1 MQSLDV
7 QETIMRPLSQMI
19 DVEAAAAPAI
29 DEQSLHPSSIQR
41 KKTVAAVVATVLT
54 AVAIVIGVVLLARP
68 HQPVRAAG
76 ALHGIQDVVGSSSV
90 ASNANQNQN
99 LAETD
104 GNITEGDSVDYCSN
118 PNEGLCN
125 VQFDTDNYP
134 WENEWT
140 LKDALGNVVMSGPP
154 EGQNYDRST
163 RYVKSMC
170 VATGTYTFALTD
182 KYKDGVCCEYGEGSM
197 VVKVNGEVVAST
209 GESSFEKFE
218 RTITVQQSS
227 STTES
232 STDGYNHVTAYC
244 QAACN
249 DNGICTYTAL
259 VDMFASEFG
268 FFHFKECPDAGN
280 MPTITMELGKTYR
293 FVQRDI
299 SNYIHPLGFAYE
311 PDGALADADEVE
323 EEYLSY
329 QLNGEDIGLD
339 GYEPNFAHPI
349 DEWATD
355 GEYYVEVTIP
365 QDFTYTKD
373 LFYFCH
379 IHRYLGG
386 RIKLRRNGTLIQP
399 SHLPIHNTMPPP
411 PSSYDKQCGT
421 YGLVHQYAELGQ
433 MGDSWTHSMAADYRL
448 PHSECPLTFVCEDG
462 KSIFASCLDA
472 INCHM
477 FIGMTTYE
485 QYSEVALFLQQMIP
499 HHQNAVNMA
508 KSLLLN
514 WSYTCD
520 PADLG
525 SDSAECLMENIL
537 RSIVYGQ
544 NAQIQTMRDLL
555 ERNGWPEFDHC
566 DRPIQGSSEDEEMD
580 SEYENI
586 DNSRYDPGERH
597 LHVEAS
603 DEKEYYN
610 DGRGLGESQ
619 SHCLFSHLKV
629 F

>member
-1 MQSLDV
+1 MCSLSHI
-7 QETIMRPLSQMI
+7 EL
-19 DVEAAAAPAI
+19 EAAPATTI
-29 DEQSLHPSSIQR
+29 DEQSSHPPVIQR
-41 KKTVAAVVATVLT
+41 KKTVATVVASVL
-54 AVAIVIGVVLLARP
+54 ALAIVIGVVLVAKP
-68 HQPVRAAG
+68 NQPVRATG
-76 ALHGIQDVVGSSSV
+76 VLYGTQDVVVAIGNKEGTSV
-90 ASNANQNQN
+90 VSGADQNQN
-99 LAETD
+99 LAETY
-104 GNITEGDSVDYCSN
+104 GNITDSIDYCTN
-118 PNEGLCN
+118 PNEGLCY

-140 LKDALGNVVMSGPP
+140 LKDAIGNVVMSGPP
-154 EGQNYDRST
+154 KGQNYDRLT
-163 RYVKSMC
+163 KYVKSMC
-170 VATGTYTFALTD
+170 VATGSYTIALTD
-182 KYKDGVCCEYGEGSM
+182 KYEDGVCCEYGKGRM

-218 RTITVQQSS
+218 RTITVKPSS
-227 STTES
+227 AES
-232 STDGYNHVTAYC
+232 KDGYNHVTAYC

-249 DNGICTYTAL
+249 DGICTYTAL

-268 FFHFKECPDAGN
+268 FFHFQECPDAGN

-293 FVQRDI
+293 FIQRDI

-311 PDGALADADEVE
+311 PDGALAGANEVE

-349 DEWATD
+349 DEWVTD

-365 QDFTYTKD
+365 EDFTYTKD

-386 RIKLRRNGTLIQP
+386 RIIFRNNGRFIQP

-411 PSSYDKQCGT
+411 RSSYDEQCGT
-421 YGLVHQYAELGQ
+421 YGLVHQYANLSQ
-433 MGDSWTHSMAADYRL
+433 SDSWNHITAADYRL
-448 PHSECPLTFVCEDG
+448 PHSKCPLTFVCEDG

-477 FIGMTTYE
+477 FVGMTTYE

-508 KSLLLN
+508 KSLMLN

-537 RSIVYGQ
+537 RSIVHGQ

-566 DRPIQGSSEDEEMD
+566 DRPIEGSSEDKEMK

-586 DNSRYDPGERH
+586 DNSMYSGKH
-597 LHVEAS
+597 YLHAEVS
-603 DEKEYYN
+603 DDKEYFN
-610 DGRGLGESQ
+610 NGRGLGESQ
-619 SHCLFSHLKV
+619 S
-629 F
+629 

>member
-1 MQSLDV
+1 MCSLS
-7 QETIMRPLSQMI
+7 RI
-19 DVEAAAAPAI
+19 DLEAAAAAPAM
-29 DEQSLHPSSIQR
+29 HPSSIQR
-41 KKTVAAVVATVLT
+41 KKTVAAVVVTVLT
-54 AVAIVIGVVLLARP
+54 VAIIIVIGVVLFARP
-68 HQPVRAAG
+68 NQPLRAAG
-76 ALHGIQDVVGSSSV
+76 TLYVTQDVVVTVENNEGTSV
-90 ASNANQNQN
+90 ASNFDQTQNP
-99 LAETD
+99 AETNA
-104 GNITEGDSVDYCSN
+104 GNITDSNIADYCSS
-118 PNEGLCN
+118 PNEGLCY
-125 VQFDTDNYP
+125 VQFNTDNYP

-140 LKDALGNVVMSGPP
+140 LKDASGNVVMSGPP

-163 RYVKSMC
+163 KYVKSMF
-170 VATGTYTFALTD
+170 VATGTYTIALTD
-182 KYKDGVCCEYGEGSM
+182 NYKDGVCCEYGEGSM

-209 GESSFEKFE
+209 GDSSFEKFE
-218 RTITVQQSS
+218 RTITVKP
-227 STTES
+227 S

-244 QAACN
+244 EAACN
-249 DNGICTYTAL
+249 DDICTYTAL

-268 FFHFKECPDAGN
+268 FFHFEECPEAGN

-299 SNYIHPLGFAYE
+299 SNYFHPLGFAYE

-365 QDFTYTKD
+365 KDYTHTRD

-386 RIKLRRNGTLIQP
+386 RIKLRSNGKFIQP
-399 SHLPIHNTMPPP
+399 SHLPIHNAMPPP
-411 PSSYDKQCGT
+411 PSSYDEQCGT
-421 YGLVHQYAELGQ
+421 YGLVHQYANLGQ
-433 MGDSWTHSMAADYRL
+433 RGDSWTHSMEADYRL
-448 PHSECPLTFVCEDG
+448 PHSECPHTFVCEEG

-485 QYSEVALFLQQMIP
+485 RNSEVALFLQQMIP

-508 KSLLLN
+508 KSLMLN

-537 RSIVYGQ
+537 RSIVHGQ
-544 NAQIQTMRDLL
+544 NAQIQTMRDLT

-566 DRPIQGSSEDEEMD
+566 DRPIEGSSEDTEME
-580 SEYENI
+580 SEYENV
-586 DNSRYDPGERH
+586 DSSRYSGERH
-597 LHVEAS
+597 LLVEAS
-603 DEKEYYN
+603 DEEEYYN
-610 DGRGLGESQ
+610 DGRGLGES
-619 SHCLFSHLKV
+619 
-629 F
+629 